1 MGCAPSSLDNTVHH
15 SKYVASRP
23 TQQKYGHYDRYKKQ
37 SKKFY
42 KHNDISPKSKTSMCI
57 KLKQKKHSNNNS
69 PTNKKKISKRLSN
82 EPLYID
88 TSLEDTIKNNNENQ
102 YIVKQKLLLENL
114 QEELNDTTISYVKT
128 IINQAK
134 KEQITR
140 DKIKKLRLDNFK
152 LSNRIIE
159 LKHPYLKQVS

>member
-15 SKYVASRP
+15 STYVATRP
-23 TQQKYGHYDRYKKQ
+23 SQQKYGHYDRYKKQ
-37 SKKFY
+37 SKKFN
-42 KHNDISPKSKTSMCI
+42 KNNDVSPKSKTSMCI
-57 KLKQKKHSNNNS
+57 KLRRKNNSNNNS
-69 PTNKKKISKRLSN
+69 PTNKKKTSRKISN
-82 EPLYID
+82 GPLYID
-88 TSLEDTIKNNNENQ
+88 TSLEDNIKNNKDNG
-102 YIVKQKLLLENL
+102 YIVKQKILLQDL

-128 IINQAK
+128 IINQSK

-140 DKIKKLRLDNFK
+140 DKIKKLRFDNLK